1 MNEPCDFVK
10 LVLQRMDSNPDEFEH
25 YGRWNSLC
33 ESLERYAGAWEGSNS
48 TSGRNVLWAYD
59 QFEIDLMLAKYREV
73 YRDRE
78 YKSMLK
84 NLLVGADVKT
94 SGLMRDAKAMSSAG
108 NNINAVY
115 QNITPQQ
122 LYVDTTT
129 TTNTLGQ
136 QYAANI
142 AAASIGS
149 IGSNPQIRSMID
161 DAIEAKMQGFKR
173 G

>member
-122 LYVDTTT
+122 LFANSPAHGVVGHTGVTIANTATTT
-129 TTNTLGQ
+129 
-136 QYAANI
+136 A
-142 AAASIGS
+142 
-149 IGSNPQIRSMID
+149 NPQIRSMID